1 MTMNEQQNDI
11 LPQPRVTGD
20 RSGVPGYSE
29 GAGEPQV
36 YRPESAGSAS
46 TERPGSPAPSVPPPS
61 VPPSP
66 QPVPQSTAPTG
77 PSSQTSAPVD
87 TPMIAD
93 DVDLIEKEWVH
104 KAKEIVDKTKE
115 DPYLQNKEIGRLRA
129 DYMKKR
135 YDKDIKLQ
143 KDE

>member
-1 MTMNEQQNDI
+1 MNEQQNDI
-11 LPQPRVTGD
+11 LPQPRVTGE
-20 RSGVPGYSE
+20 RSDVPVYSD
-29 GAGEPQV
+29 GSSEPQV
-36 YRPESAGSAS
+36 YRPEVAGPAS
-46 TERPGSPAPSVPPPS
+46 TERPETPPPSVPPPS
-61 VPPSP
+61 VPSP
-66 QPVPQSTAPTG
+66 AQPAPQGSAPTG
-77 PSSQTSAPVD
+77 STQTSDDPDD

-104 KAKEIVDKTKE
+104 KAKEIVDRTKE